1 MDTLI
6 TVKKYGSATHSRVCS
21 LVEISQFTTHS
32 LKEAIFSCVSDLGDT
47 TLRSFMSELNRCGV
61 SYLRVDD
68 SLIRISYTGS
78 FPEIDW

>member
-6 TVKKYGSATHSRVCS
+6 TVKKYGSATHGRVCS

-32 LKEAIFSCVSDLGDT
+32 LKEALFSCVSDLDDT
-47 TLRSFMSELNRCGV
+47 TLRSFMIELNRCGV
-61 SYLRVDD
+61 GYLRVDD

>member
-6 TVKKYGSATHSRVCS
+6 TVKIYGSATHSRVCS

-32 LKEAIFSCVSDLGDT
+32 LKEARFSCVSELDDAT
-47 TLRSFMSELNRCGV
+47 FRSFMSELNRCGV
-61 SYLRVDD
+61 GYLRVDD
-68 SLIRISYTGS
+68 SLIQISYTGS